1 MAKGKKTGGRNF
13 LVGKP
18 GGPGRPPS
26 IPELKEIPRITKD
39 SFNRMVSKVLVQHRH
54 NLKDILSDPSS
65 TNLEVALAK
74 IIDKMQ
80 VHGDY
85 NRLDALLNRLIG
97 PAPKQIEISG
107 PDGEPLAVNHAVLQL
122 STDELIQLYQ
132 NKKIEAR
139 QE

>member
-1 MAKGKKTGGRNF
+1 MAKGKKTGGKNF
-13 LVGKP
+13 LVGWR

-107 PDGEPLAVNHAVLQL
+107 RDGEPLAVNHAVLQL